1 MFERVLIPRRGE
13 VVVRIARTCRL
24 LGAAAHTV
32 ATPGVLGGD
41 SSGVHAYGCE
51 GVHEIAAQADGSIAV
66 ADIVD
71 LAQKIEADAVYPG
84 YASHRSHLQL
94 AQALEAVGKRCL
106 TGLHQHFETVR
117 DRVALA
123 AIADAAGVRRVA
135 SSGSLEDAGDVS
147 AYAYESGYPLALRA
161 RFAGGGLGV
170 VRVDSADEVDAAF
183 DGLVAR
189 AGAGG
194 VIAQHWL
201 ERARHI
207 EVLVAADRHGERVA
221 LCDRERSLSDG
232 GRRFIEECP
241 SPELVFRGDGDAI
254 REAMFDAAIR
264 MLEGVGHVGLMTVD
278 FLLDADTHFWMSG
291 ARIGL
296 PKQHGISEMVTG
308 VDLVQL
314 ELQLASGDAMPDA
327 ALYPRPSGHAVS
339 AWLVA
344 AENADMEPTTF
355 RSPPYP
361 SRRVRVESTVDE
373 RGVRAVDDG
382 LLVAKIS
389 TYAPIRHQA
398 VLTLDR
404 VLAGS
409 QVGPGATNM
418 AQLRQVLGNESFRAG
433 QYDTTFIPRH
443 VDV

>member
-13 VVVRIARTCRL
+13 VVVRIARTCRQ

-32 ATPGVLGGD
+32 VTPGVPGGG
-41 SSGVHAYGCE
+41 SSAVHVYACE
-51 GVHEIAAQADGSIAV
+51 AAHEIAAQPDGSLAV
-66 ADIVD
+66 SDIVA
-71 LAQKIEADAVYPG
+71 LAESIGADAIYPG
-84 YASHRSHLQL
+84 YASHCSHLEL
-94 AQALEAVGKRCL
+94 ARALEEKGKRCVPGKL
-106 TGLHQHFETVR
+106 AHFEIVR

-123 AIADAAGVRRVA
+123 AIADEHGVRRLA
-135 SSGSLEDAGDVS
+135 SSAPIDDVGDLG
-147 AYAYESGYPLALRA
+147 AYAYEAGYPIALRA
-161 RFAGGGLGV
+161 RLAGGGLGV
-170 VRVDSADEVDAAF
+170 VRVDDADELEAAF
-183 DGLVAR
+183 ASLSER
-189 AGAGG
+189 AGVGG
-194 VIAQHWL
+194 LIAQRWV
-201 ERARHI
+201 ERPRHI
-207 EVLVAADRHGERVA
+207 EVLVAADQHGERVA

-241 SPELVFRGDGDAI
+241 SPELVFRGDGEAI
-254 REAMFDAAIR
+254 REALFDAAIR
-264 MLEGVGHVGLMTVD
+264 VLEGVGHVGIMTVD

-296 PKQHGISEMVTG
+296 PKQHAISEMVTG
-308 VDLVQL
+308 VDLVAL
-314 ELQLASGDAMPDA
+314 ELQLAAGQAMPDE

-344 AENADMEPTTF
+344 SQASEQEPTTF

-373 RGVRAVDDG
+373 QGVRAFDDG
-382 LLVAKIS
+382 RLVAKVS

-404 VLAGS
+404 VLAGT

-418 AQLRQVLGNESFRAG
+418 AELRQVLGNESFRAG

-443 VDV
+443 MEP